1 MYLPLS
7 LSVGAVRSWKMAQMS
22 AHHLLLRRLTAIVD
36 VYEVWWKSLRERSV
50 SLKSVVW
57 LSDVLSYD
65 GWIDSAICFGAV
77 SMVTVMPLQLKWS
90 CCRTFLNGM
99 CLPPLW
105 SHFPSK
111 NTQCGSIQD
120 FWGRG
125 GRLWCIWWTANVV
138 EYLSL
143 EMLQERTQDEPDILS
158 HPRYIRDVGS
168 CLMYLVSS

>member
-1 MYLPLS
+1 MIVPKWLLQTYMKYTLFTDKFFLLWCIHCKITWQTIYLPLS
-7 LSVGAVRSWKMAQMS
+7 LSVEAVRSWKMAQMS
-22 AHHLLLRRLTAIVD
+22 ENHLLLRRLTATVH

-50 SLKSVVW
+50 SLKSLVW
-57 LSDVLSYD
+57 LSDALSYD

-125 GRLWCIWWTANVV
+125 GRLWCNWWTANVV
-138 EYLSL
+138 E
-143 EMLQERTQDEPDILS
+143 
-158 HPRYIRDVGS
+158 
-168 CLMYLVSS
+168 